1 MALVWNNSLIFVPG
15 PDPDSGDISLGR
27 GVHDFVAV
35 KDVAIIVIF
44 IAVVRPRFW
53 TMVCPVG
60 VAWNSG
66 WLRIPDAQ

>member
-27 GVHDFVAV
+27 GVDDFVAV
-35 KDVAIIVIF
+35 KDVAVIVIF

>member
-1 MALVWNNSLIFVPG
+1 VALVWNNSLIFVPG

-27 GVHDFVAV
+27 GVDDFVAV
-35 KDVAIIVIF
+35 KDVAVIVVF

>member
-27 GVHDFVAV
+27 GVDDFVAV
-35 KDVAIIVIF
+35 KDVAVIVVF

>member
-27 GVHDFVAV
+27 GVEDFVAV
-35 KDVAIIVIF
+35 KDVAVVVVF
-44 IAVVRPRFW
+44 FTVVRPRFW

-66 WLRIPDAQ
+66 WL

>member
-1 MALVWNNSLIFVPG
+1 VALVWNNSLIFVPG

-27 GVHDFVAV
+27 GVDDFVAV